1 MYELIR
7 AGQQTYYINCPS
19 KIGVYKTD
27 DTRVYLIDSGN
38 DKDAGKKVK
47 KIIDQNNWELAGII
61 NTHSHAD
68 HIGGNRY
75 LQQQTGCRIFAK
87 GIERSFTAATLLE
100 PSFLYGGCPP
110 KDLRHKFL
118 MAEDSRCEDIHSGD
132 FPKELETVD
141 LPGHYFEMIGIKTPD
156 GAFFPAD
163 SVSSGE
169 TLKKYGIPFIYDVGA
184 YLETLDKIEKI
195 PAQLYVPS
203 HADAVSDISELV
215 EINRKSVL
223 DTADK
228 IKEIIAVPMNFEE
241 ILKRIFCIYRLKMN
255 FTQYALVGS
264 TVKSYLAWLKD
275 NNQAD
280 VEFRDNLL
288 LWRRAGE
295 EA

>member
-1 MYELIR
+1 MYELIQVGR
-7 AGQQTYYINCPS
+7 RTYYINCPS
-19 KIGVYKTD
+19 KIGVYLATD
-27 DTRVYLIDSGN
+27 SGAYIIDSGN
-38 DKDAGKKVK
+38 DKDAGKKIK
-47 KIIDQNNWELAGII
+47 KILDTNSWELKGII

-87 GIERSFTAATLLE
+87 GIEGSFTKATLLE
-100 PSFLYGGCPP
+100 PALLYGGYPP

-118 MAEDSRCEDIHSGD
+118 MAEESRCEDINSGD
-132 FPKELETVD
+132 FPKELEVVD

-156 GAFFPAD
+156 SVFFLAD

-169 TLKKYGIPFIYDVGA
+169 TLQKYGIPFIYDIGG

-203 HADAVSDISELV
+203 HAGAVSDISGLA
-215 EINRKSVL
+215 EINRRSVL

-228 IKEIIAVPMNFEE
+228 IKEIISAPLNFEE
-241 ILKRIFCIYRLKMN
+241 ILKRLFDFYGLKMS
-255 FTQYALVGS
+255 FMQYALVGS

-280 VEFRDNLL
+280 VEIRDNLL
-288 LWRRAGE
+288 LWHRVQGE
-295 EA
+295 V